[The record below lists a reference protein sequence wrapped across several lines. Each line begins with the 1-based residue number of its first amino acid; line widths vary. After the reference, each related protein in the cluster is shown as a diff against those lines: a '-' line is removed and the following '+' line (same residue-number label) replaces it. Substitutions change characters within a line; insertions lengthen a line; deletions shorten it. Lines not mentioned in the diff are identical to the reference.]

1 MIEFEVSVVIPVFN
15 AKNYVSEAVKSAL
28 INEEVKE
35 VILVYDGSD
44 DGSYEKCL
52 ELAQNHPSVKLITH
66 KNRVNRGAAAS
77 RNLGIEN
84 ASYDFVSFLDADD
97 VYLDYRYKNA
107 KKIFESN
114 LDAFGVY
121 EAVGVF
127 FENSD
132 AEREFKK
139 AGLPYLTTVKNK
151 IDPRLLFK
159 AFMKGGLGGHFHI
172 IGIVL
177 KRDVFFAGIKFD
189 EDLKLYEDTFFIFQL
204 AAKFNLYFGN
214 IIEPVALRRV
224 HSGNRITKAFNDEI
238 IKYYSLKEFW
248 EIAIKWA
255 NSELPFIERNWVIE
269 KALADLV
276 RFPLKSTD
284 EVYCYI
290 LRRSKLIKFAIV
302 NPSSFSCV
310 YFWKILLPQKL
321 NHLLKSILF
330 FNNNNKRLQV

>member
-28 INEEVKE
+28 LNEEVKE
-35 VILVYDGSD
+35 VILVYDGSG

-52 ELAQNHPSVKLITH
+52 ELAQNHPSVKLVTH

-132 AEREFKK
+132 AEREFQK

-151 IDPRLLFK
+151 IDPGLLFK
-159 AFMKGGLGGHFHI
+159 AFMKGGLGGHFSI

-204 AAKFNLYFGN
+204 AAKFNLYYGN
-214 IIEPVALRRV
+214 IVDPIALRRV
-224 HSGNRITKAFNDEI
+224 HPGNRITKAFIDEI
-238 IKYYSLKEFW
+238 VKYASLLEFW
-248 EIAIKWA
+248 NIVIKWA
-255 NSELPFIERNWVIE
+255 SMELPTNKRNWVIE
-269 KALADLV
+269 KACADFV
-276 RFPLKSTD
+276 KYPLKS
-284 EVYCYI
+284 ENRLFCYFK
-290 LRRSKLIKFAIV
+290 RRFVLTKIAITQPV
-302 NPSSFSCV
+302 IFKSR
-310 YFWKILLPQKL
+310 YFWKILFPQSFYKI
-321 NHLLKSILF
+321 K
-330 FNNNNKRLQV
+330 NKFK